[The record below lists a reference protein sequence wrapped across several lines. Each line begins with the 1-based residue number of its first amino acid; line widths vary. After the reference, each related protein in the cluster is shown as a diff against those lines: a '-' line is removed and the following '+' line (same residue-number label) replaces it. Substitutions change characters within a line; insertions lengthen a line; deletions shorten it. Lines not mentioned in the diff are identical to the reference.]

1 MTTSTTEI
9 RLADAVGVHVTD
21 EVLTVDLSDGRSV
34 SVPTAW
40 FPRLANATSS
50 ERDNWRFIG
59 TGQGLHWPDLDE
71 DLSVEGILAG
81 RASARARGRWSG
93 GWSSAGAGCL
103 LQCWTSCSPTPTHP
117 LS

>member
-21 EVLTVDLSDGRSV
+21 ELLTVELSDGRSV

-40 FPRLANATSS
+40 FPRLANATSA

-59 TGQGLHWPDLDE
+59 TGQGIHWSDLDE

-81 RASARARGRWSG
+81 RSSGESQRSLSRWLEQRRG
-93 GWSSAGAGCL
+93 AA
-103 LQCWTSCSPTPTHP
+103 
-117 LS
+117 